1 MGLLLKLD
9 YPFQALEGS
18 SKGRLLIS
26 AFQLANDHLQ
36 ICPLPKDPF
45 LY

>member
-1 MGLLLKLD
+1 MGGTYAMGMLLKFD
-9 YPFQALEGS
+9 FPFQYLEGS

-36 ICPLPKDPF
+36 ISP
-45 LY
+45 